1 MVIASYESFL
11 NGLKPSTYVN
21 LDILSQPELIP
32 ALREYPSWN
41 ECENFW
47 MFFRSESQREQFLS
61 KYLNA
66 NDSEQ
71 HRLLGIELG
80 FPPKAVDFYVKMAS
94 QYAANPIGTDRW
106 YFANKVGVHYHG
118 YNFASRIDD
127 LEENIKWLWETYQIV
142 DVAEVRFN
150 KESYSIRYLSDS
162 DLHKAVEEIVHERV
176 PVLESAI

>member
-1 MVIASYESFL
+1 MVSSYEAFL
-11 NGLKPSTYVN
+11 KGLKPATYVN

-32 ALREYPSWN
+32 ALKEYPSWN

-47 MFFRSESQREQFLS
+47 MFFRSEEQKENFLS
-61 KYLNA
+61 NCKCV
-66 NDSEQ
+66 DESSR

-80 FPPKAVDFYVKMAS
+80 FPPKAVDFYVKMSS
-94 QYAANPIGTDRW
+94 QYDENPIETDRW

-118 YNFASRIDD
+118 YHFASRIDD
-127 LEENIKWLWETYQIV
+127 LEENIKWLWKTYQIV

-162 DLHKAVEEIVHERV
+162 DLHKAVEVIMDERV
-176 PVLESAI
+176 PVLESVI